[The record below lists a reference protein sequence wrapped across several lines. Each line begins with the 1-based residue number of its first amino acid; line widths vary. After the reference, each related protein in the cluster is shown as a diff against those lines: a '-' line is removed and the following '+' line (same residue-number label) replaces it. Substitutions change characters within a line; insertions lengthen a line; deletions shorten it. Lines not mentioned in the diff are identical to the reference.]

1 MKAFL
6 DTNVVLDLLL
16 DGRAGRPDA
25 EEIFALAA
33 YGDIE
38 AIVSPVSFA
47 NAAYFLEK
55 ALGAGEA
62 REKLSQLRSLVEVSP
77 DDATTV
83 DRALSLARWPD
94 FEDALQYSS
103 ALSAGAEV
111 IVTNNVSDFRE
122 ADITVQTPGDF
133 LQGR

>member
-16 DGRAGRPDA
+16 DGRVGRSDA

-38 AIVSPVSFA
+38 AIVSPVTFA
-47 NAAYFLEK
+47 NAAYFLER
-55 ALGAGEA
+55 AFGPVAA
-62 REKLSQLRSLVEVSP
+62 REKVSQLRSLVGVST

-83 DRALSLARWPD
+83 DQALGLVRWPD
-94 FEDALQYSS
+94 FEDAMQYTS
-103 ALSAGAEV
+103 ALSARAEV
-111 IVTNNVSDFRE
+111 IITNNVSDFLE
-122 ADITVQTPGDF
+122 ADIVVQTPADF